1 MRGGTA
7 LHGREMLGIPPG
19 LRMHASAKCL
29 PPPPPNP
36 PETTTHST
44 KPQHPHSLSPHQT
57 NSMDTSLK
65 IAACFCEQ
73 YAAGPGQICVTCIG
87 NQPSLTGKNSTVLFT
102 TLATQCTNPND
113 PTFSAA
119 AGTIDPIVRDA
130 VVQNVVSPSSA
141 STSVTANNAAV
152 PASVTAKTTSGS
164 VSRWA
169 SSAALGAVAAVFV
182 TLL

>member
-1 MRGGTA
+1 MHFSAAAAATFLIGAVSVAAQMSFPAVCTSECTPFGTA
-7 LHGREMLGIPPG
+7 LISKCMVTPS
-19 LRMHASAKCL
+19 SA
-29 PPPPPNP
+29 N
-36 PETTTHST
+36 T
-44 KPQHPHSLSPHQT
+44 
-57 NSMDTSLK
+57 MDTSLK

-73 YAAGPGQICVTCIG
+73 YAAGPGQTCVTCIG
-87 NQPSLTGKNSTVLFT
+87 NQPSLAGKNSTVLFT

-119 AGTIDPIVRDA
+119 AATIDPIVRDA

-141 STSVTANNAAV
+141 TTAGVAANNAL

>member
-1 MRGGTA
+1 MTPIA
-7 LHGREMLGIPPG
+7 HTQL
-19 LRMHASAKCL
+19 K
-29 PPPPPNP
+29 PN
-36 PETTTHST
+36 
-44 KPQHPHSLSPHQT
+44 SPHPQLQA
-57 NSMDTSLK
+57 NSMDTSMK

-73 YAAGPGQICVTCIG
+73 YAAGPGQTCVTCIG
-87 NQPSLTGKNSTVLFT
+87 NQPSLAGKNSTVLFT

-113 PTFSAA
+113 PTFTAA

-130 VVQNVVSPSSA
+130 VVQNVVAASSA
-141 STSVTANNAAV
+141 SSAGVTGSPVAA
-152 PASVTAKTTSGS
+152 ASVAAGKTTSGS